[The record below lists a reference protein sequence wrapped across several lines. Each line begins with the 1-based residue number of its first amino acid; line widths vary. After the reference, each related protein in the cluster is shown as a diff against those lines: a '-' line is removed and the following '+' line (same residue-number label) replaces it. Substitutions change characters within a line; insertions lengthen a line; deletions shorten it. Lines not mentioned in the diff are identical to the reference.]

1 MSLYQISSDFE
12 QLFNGYEQ
20 FMADA
25 AESGISVEDA
35 EQAWFDTLESMEED
49 VEERVETI
57 ALYIKNISL
66 DAEGLRQERDEFARR
81 LKVTENRI
89 NRLKAYILETMGKIN
104 RGKIER
110 KQCVVSVRNNAESVK
125 ISDEQQFIEWA
136 KANADE
142 LLKYKEPEISK
153 TAVKK
158 ALQSGQEIPLATL
171 ERSQSVI
178 IK

>member
-1 MSLYQISSDFE
+1 MSLYQISTDFE
-12 QLFNGYEQ
+12 QLFNSYDDFISE
-20 FMADA
+20 AV
-25 AESGISVEDA
+25 ESGISAEDA

-49 VEERVETI
+49 IEEKFRNT
-57 ALYIKNISL
+57 ALYIKNIE
-66 DAEGLRQERDEFARR
+66 AEAAAIKAERDKLAQRERAKNNLVAR
-81 LKVTENRI
+81 LKQYLLDGMTRTKRTKVEFPECA
-89 NRLKAYILETMGKIN
+89 L
-104 RGKIER
+104 
-110 KQCVVSVRNNAESVK
+110 SVRNNAESVR
-125 ISDEQQFIEWA
+125 ISDEQAFVEWA

-158 ALQSGQEIPLATL
+158 ALQSGQDIPLATL

>member
-35 EQAWFDTLESMEED
+35 EQAWFDTLENMEED
-49 VEERVETI
+49 IEEKFRNT
-57 ALYIKNISL
+57 AMYIKNIE
-66 DAEGLRQERDEFARR
+66 AEAAALKAEKEKFAAREKAKNNLIAR
-81 LKVTENRI
+81 LKQYLLESMVRTSRNKVEFTE
-89 NRLKAYILETMGKIN
+89 
-104 RGKIER
+104 
-110 KQCVVSVRNNAESVK
+110 CVLTVRNNAESVR
-125 ISDEQQFIEWA
+125 IADEQAFVEWA